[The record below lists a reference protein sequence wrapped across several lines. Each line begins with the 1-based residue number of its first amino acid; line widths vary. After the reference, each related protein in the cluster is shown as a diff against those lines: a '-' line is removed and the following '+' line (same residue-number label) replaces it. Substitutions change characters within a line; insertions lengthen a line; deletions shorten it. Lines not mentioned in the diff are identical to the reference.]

1 MLKILANLEKGVS
14 IVIVCALLLISYISM
29 WDRTM
34 GEINEFEKRKENLMK
49 NEIIEFIRKTIRYS
63 AGILSSTAII
73 TCLIY
78 AYSCADLDYFKS
90 LFHTVNMH
98 VIPLFFFGVIISY
111 LIKKTSCVDYGYQST
126 PKRCSNILYITNTE
140 SALKSLS
147 THEAGHAF
155 VAYILGLRFSAH
167 ITCERSYISVTGD
180 FVTAEQLRS
189 IILVEYAGTVAE
201 GILLGERIL
210 GSYGTKDADINI
222 ARTNLENYVFMTRD
236 DLSKCPDD
244 PKVKELVFKLS
255 KEYFEEAQKLILEN
269 QKVVHELATE
279 FAKKQD
285 WEYEDIEK
293 FMELK
298 GISPS
303 KNDFGAGPLLAQI

>member
-1 MLKILANLEKGVS
+1 
-14 IVIVCALLLISYISM
+14 
-29 WDRTM
+29 
-34 GEINEFEKRKENLMK
+34 MK

-90 LFHTVNMH
+90 LFHTVNMY
-98 VIPLFFFGVIISY
+98 VIPLFFCGVIVSH

-126 PKRCSNILYITNTE
+126 PQRCSEILYITNTE

-167 ITCERSYISVTGD
+167 ITCERSYISVIGN

-189 IILVEYAGTVAE
+189 IIIIEYAGAVAE
-201 GILLGERIL
+201 GILL
-210 GSYGTKDADINI
+210 
-222 ARTNLENYVFMTRD
+222 
-236 DLSKCPDD
+236 
-244 PKVKELVFKLS
+244 
-255 KEYFEEAQKLILEN
+255 
-269 QKVVHELATE
+269 
-279 FAKKQD
+279 
-285 WEYEDIEK
+285 
-293 FMELK
+293 
-298 GISPS
+298 
-303 KNDFGAGPLLAQI
+303 

>member
-1 MLKILANLEKGVS
+1 
-14 IVIVCALLLISYISM
+14 
-29 WDRTM
+29 
-34 GEINEFEKRKENLMK
+34 MK

-90 LFHTVNMH
+90 LFHTVNMY
-98 VIPLFFFGVIISY
+98 VILLFFFGVIISY

-126 PKRCSNILYITNTE
+126 PQRCSNILYITNTE

-210 GSYGTKDADINI
+210 GSYGTKDADINV

-255 KEYFEEAQKLILEN
+255 KEYFEEAQKLIIEN
-269 QKVVHELATE
+269 QKVILELATE

-285 WEYEDIEK
+285 WEYEEIEK

>member
-1 MLKILANLEKGVS
+1 
-14 IVIVCALLLISYISM
+14 
-29 WDRTM
+29 
-34 GEINEFEKRKENLMK
+34 MK

-63 AGILSSTAII
+63 AGILSSTSII

-78 AYSCADLDYFKS
+78 ANSCADLAYFKS
-90 LFHTVNMH
+90 LFHTVNMY
-98 VIPLFFFGVIISY
+98 VIPLFFCGVIISY
-111 LIKKTSCVDYGYQST
+111 LIKTSCVDYGYQST
-126 PKRCSNILYITNTE
+126 PQRCSNILYITNTE

-167 ITCERSYISVTGD
+167 ITCERSYISVIGN

-189 IILVEYAGTVAE
+189 IILVEYASAAAE

-210 GSYGTKDADINI
+210 GSYGTKDADINV
-222 ARTNLENYVFMTRD
+222 ARTHLENYVFMTRD
-236 DLSKCPDD
+236 DLSKCSDD

-255 KEYFEEAQKLILEN
+255 KEYFEDAQKLIMEN

-285 WEYEDIEK
+285 WEYEEIED
-293 FMELK
+293 FMKLR

-303 KNDFGAGPLLAQI
+303 KNDFVAGPLSTQI